1 LCFLVGICLIV
12 PSLEVVNGL
21 LEVSFIVE
29 RVSTELKRFGL
40 LDLDIRSFN
49 ESTVVSKYDPPKHID
64 YL

>member
-1 LCFLVGICLIV
+1 LIV
-12 PSLEVVNGL
+12 PSLEVVSGL

-40 LDLDIRSFN
+40 LDLDIRSYN
-49 ESTVVSKYDPPKHID
+49 KSRTVVSKYDPPKHID